1 VPGVS
6 YPGQTAS
13 EATKPSMI
21 SMARATGRQ
30 KSRPRE
36 PVLNPEASGQL
47 RDKLVSEI
55 EHLDVVEAAIEW
67 ATRSIEDKNSLSA
80 SDASLVEAVF
90 EGRMRVLQPEVY
102 STNPTPSDTSQIS
115 SKNVVPG
122 CESESADKS
131 SATENNARPTKSQA
145 SRISAVNGLS
155 SLKPR
160 RRRDK
165 DHLRFISVQ
174 PCTVCGRRPCEAHH
188 LRFAQPRALGR
199 RVSDEF
205 TVPLC
210 RFHHREL
217 HRVGDERSWWK
228 RVEID
233 PAPIALGFWQHTR
246 GTITMESP
254 EPKTPEQSVKV
265 SI

>member
-1 VPGVS
+1 
-6 YPGQTAS
+6 
-13 EATKPSMI
+13 MI

-102 STNPTPSDTSQIS
+102 FD
-115 SKNVVPG
+115 
-122 CESESADKS
+122 
-131 SATENNARPTKSQA
+131 
-145 SRISAVNGLS
+145 
-155 SLKPR
+155 
-160 RRRDK
+160 
-165 DHLRFISVQ
+165 
-174 PCTVCGRRPCEAHH
+174 
-188 LRFAQPRALGR
+188 
-199 RVSDEF
+199 
-205 TVPLC
+205 
-210 RFHHREL
+210 
-217 HRVGDERSWWK
+217 
-228 RVEID
+228 
-233 PAPIALGFWQHTR
+233 
-246 GTITMESP
+246 
-254 EPKTPEQSVKV
+254 QSH